1 MAYGDSFQGLLG
13 FMQGQDQGFG
23 LNMGL
28 QQGTYPEPVQETPK
42 ISMGQLLKNNWG
54 LLGTVAALSA
64 LANANGRRSAGQ
76 VIGNAGLDALSALGQ
91 VGMAKM
97 KRDQM
102 QQQNALARSQW
113 EAADADR
120 KLRNAISLGEYNLK
134 LGKNQQELRNRA
146 MLMQMISG
154 APFGDPDAGTAGPGG
169 FGQSQPGMAP
179 LPGSEDDMFEF
190 GRPSGSGAG
199 LGRLAQV
206 PTQTGM
212 GRVMAY
218 HESGTQGSQHVSY
231 GLPETDGVDVGKYSF
246 ITKGGSGGS
255 AGAFIRW
262 AGQQDSAVGRQLFSQ
277 FNALTGGNWAA
288 LDNPALWKSQGAAIW
303 TALAK
308 ANPLEFEKL
317 EDAFALGRINT
328 VIRRDLDPGLQAA
341 IKADKTGA
349 LYEMALSTINQH
361 GNAATILNRQ
371 WKAHGGEGPESF
383 IKAVYWD
390 RGDPYW
396 FRKTKDPG
404 MGRRR
409 MNQEVQDVLGILRS
423 GGSQGLPAL
432 PGSPAGVQGNPLA
445 PVQIP
450 DSVPRTPGAQGNP
463 LAPPSAQGVNMSGV
477 PHIGD
482 GRQAALRSPLLQGQ
496 QGQDD
501 ALRPRVPL
509 AALGLGEEGWRFW
522 SADQTRIQNERAQRN
537 ADRDF
542 NYRVM
547 QDNWNRENQMR
558 QDARAEAKEKRE
570 QAKYELE
577 MGEKAEKR
585 QRSEAKAQTYAQGML
600 DDIAH
605 IRELARDGILPAFGP
620 AGIVGRKIPGTNAH
634 AIDQTME
641 SLRSRISLSALQEMR
656 NNSQTGAAMGNVS
669 DKDMALLE
677 NSITN
682 LNLAR
687 SPEEVERSLQILEKT
702 YLDVIHGE
710 GNWQRDKDG
719 NVFLLAG
726 GRRRRGAGGPAR
738 TAQPRPAA
746 QRPAQARS
754 GRNLD
759 DIWK

>member
-28 QQGTYPEPVQETPK
+28 QQGAYPEPVQETPK

-134 LGKNQQELRNRA
+134 LGENQQELRDRA
-146 MLMQMISG
+146 MLIQMLG
-154 APFGDPDAGTAGPGG
+154 GGGMPGGAGPEG
-169 FGQSQPGMAP
+169 FGQPQLGGSAQPGMAP
-179 LPGSEDDMFEF
+179 IPGGESDRFEF

-218 HESGTQGSQHVSY
+218 HESGTQGSRHVSY

-246 ITKGGSGGS
+246 ITKGGNGGP
-255 AGAFIRW
+255 AGEFIRW

-361 GNAATILNRQ
+361 GNAAAILNRQ

-396 FRKTKDPG
+396 FRRTKDPG

-423 GGSQGLPAL
+423 GGAQGQPA
-432 PGSPAGVQGNPLA
+432 PAP
-445 PVQIP
+445 
-450 DSVPRTPGAQGNP
+450 SGAQGNP
-463 LAPPSAQGVNMSGV
+463 LAPGQVPGGVPRTDAPQGNPLTPPSARGTDMSGV
-477 PHIGD
+477 PHMD
-482 GRQAALRSPLLQGQ
+482 SRQAAALMPMSLQGRQRPPQ
-496 QGQDD
+496 Q
-501 ALRPRVPL
+501 RVPM
-509 AALGLGEEGWRFW
+509 AAVLFGGKYGPALYQ
-522 SADQTRIQNERAQRN
+522 ADQERLRNEQDAYYK
-537 ADRDF
+537 DRDF
-542 NYRVM
+542 ARQLE
-547 QDNWNRENQMR
+547 QDEWAR
-558 QDARAEAKEKRE
+558 QNKANEERRAEAKEYRD
-570 QAKYELE
+570 QAKFNLE

-585 QRSEAKAQTYAQGML
+585 QKQEALGRSAADGML
-600 DDIAH
+600 EDIAA
-605 IRELARDGILPAFGP
+605 IRSLAAGSTLPVFGP
-620 AGIVGRKIPGTNAH
+620 GGMASRSIPGTNAYN
-634 AIDQTME
+634 ASRLLDSLKGRIAFE
-641 SLRSRISLSALQEMR
+641 SLQRMREASPTGSAL
-656 NNSQTGAAMGNVS
+656 GAVS
-669 DKDMALLE
+669 DTEQKMLQNSVAALDP
-677 NSITN
+677 NM
-682 LNLAR
+682 
-687 SPEEVERSLQILEKT
+687 SPELLERSLQRIEGM
-702 YLDVIHGE
+702 YMDVIHGK
-710 GNWQRDKDG
+710 GNWSRSGDG
-719 NVFLLAG
+719 GIMLRYGQPGRGRAG
-726 GRRRRGAGGPAR
+726 S
-738 TAQPRPAA
+738 
-746 QRPAQARS
+746 PAQGS
-754 GRNLD
+754 QPQPGRGGGAELPPGFKPVN
-759 DIWK
+759 

>member
-1 MAYGDSFQGLLG
+1 MAYGDFDGLLG
-13 FMQGQDQGFG
+13 LMAGQGQAQSGEA
-23 LNMGL
+23 
-28 QQGTYPEPVQETPK
+28 YPMPPQTPANV
-42 ISMGQLLKNNWG
+42 SMGSLLKNNWG

-97 KRDQM
+97 RRDQM
-102 QQQNALARSQW
+102 QQQNDLARSQW

-120 KLRNAISLGEYNLK
+120 KLRSAIALGDYNLK
-134 LGKNQQELRNRA
+134 LGKQSQELRERQ
-146 MLMQMISG
+146 MLAQMLG
-154 APFGDPDAGTAGPGG
+154 GAGPEG
-169 FGQSQPGMAP
+169 FGQPQSGGNVQPGLTP
-179 LPGSEDDMFEF
+179 LPGSEDDRFEF

-262 AGQQDSAVGRQLFSQ
+262 AGQQDSAVGRQLFNQ
-277 FNALTGGNWAA
+277 FHALTGGNWSA

-317 EDAFALGRINT
+317 EDGFALGRINT
-328 VIRRDLDPGLQAA
+328 VIKRDLDPGLQAA

-396 FRKTKDPG
+396 FRKTKDPS

-423 GGSQGLPAL
+423 GGAQGQPA
-432 PGSPAGVQGNPLA
+432 PASAGAQGNPLA
-445 PVQIP
+445 PVQVP
-450 DSVPRTPGAQGNP
+450 DSVPRMGGGAQGNP
-463 LAPPSAQGVNMSGV
+463 LASQSARGTDMSAV
-477 PHIGD
+477 PRMD
-482 GRQAALRSPLLQGQ
+482 SRQAAALMPMSLQGRQRPQ
-496 QGQDD
+496 Q
-501 ALRPRVPL
+501 RVPM
-509 AALGLGEEGWRFW
+509 AAVLFGGKLGPDLYQ
-522 SADQTRIQNERAQRN
+522 ADQARIRNELDAYYK
-537 ADRDF
+537 DRDF
-542 NYRVM
+542 ARQLE
-547 QDNWNRENQMR
+547 QDEWAR
-558 QDARAEAKEKRE
+558 QNKANEDRRAEAKERRD
-570 QAKYELE
+570 QAKFEAE
-577 MGEKAEKR
+577 MGEKAEKKQR
-585 QRSEAKAQTYAQGML
+585 QEELGRTSADGML
-600 DDIAH
+600 EDISM
-605 IRELARDGILPAFGP
+605 IRKLAADSTLPVFGP
-620 AGIVGRKIPGTNAH
+620 GGLAPRNVPGTNAYN
-634 AIDQTME
+634 ANQLLE
-641 SLRSRISLSALQEMR
+641 SLKGRIAFESLQRMR
-656 NNSQTGAAMGNVS
+656 AASPTGAALGAVS
-669 DKDMALLE
+669 NHEQEMLKNSVAAL
-677 NSITN
+677 NPN
-682 LNLAR
+682 M
-687 SPEEVERSLQILEKT
+687 SPEQIERSLQRIEGM

-710 GNWQRDKDG
+710 GNWSRGRDG
-719 NVFLLAG
+719 SVMLRYGQSRQAPS
-726 GRRRRGAGGPAR
+726 GGPAQHAQ
-738 TAQPRPAA
+738 AQPRQGGGSQLP
-746 QRPAQARS
+746 P
-754 GRNLD
+754 GFKPVN
-759 DIWK
+759 